1 MNLLALFLALGLERA
16 VTQLFHLRE
25 PRWFDSYIDWTLA
38 RFRGL
43 SGAALILVTVLLVV
57 LPVIPVWLIAHVFR
71 DTLLGLPYVAFA
83 PLVLVFSFGPRDLK
97 QEVDD
102 YLEALEKGDRVAAA
116 SVAREIME
124 HDAAQRT
131 GEAAGTLEEAM
142 FVQANNRAF
151 GVAFWFMVSGPGGA
165 WLFRVSDL
173 MRRRAVFEY
182 RERAAD
188 PKAVPQFVAV
198 LQAIHGVLAWAPAR
212 LLAFGYALAGNFE
225 RALQAWREYARAPG
239 GRFFDTNDHLLAAV
253 GRAALN
259 EAPAQ
264 GVIVPDTGAAPGSLA
279 AGDATSMDAEPLA
292 DAARVNASISLV
304 QRALLIWLVL
314 VSALVLVGW
323 VR

>member
-1 MNLLALFLALGLERA
+1 MNLIALFVALGLERA

-38 RFRGL
+38 RFRAL
-43 SGAALILVTVLLVV
+43 SGAALILLTLLLVL

-83 PLVLVFSFGPRDLK
+83 TLVLVFSFGPRDLQ

-102 YLEALEKGDRVAAA
+102 YLEALEKGDRAAAA

-131 GEAAGTLEEAM
+131 GSSAQSLEEAI
-142 FVQANNRAF
+142 FAQANNRLF
-151 GVAFWFMVSGPGGA
+151 GVAFWFMVSGPAGA

-188 PKAVPQFVAV
+188 PRAVPQFVGV

-225 RALQAWREYARAPG
+225 RALQAWRERASAPG

-259 EAPAQ
+259 EAAEDLVPEAGASAEPAQ
-264 GVIVPDTGAAPGSLA
+264 VVSVDF
-279 AGDATSMDAEPLA
+279 PLA

-304 QRALLIWLVL
+304 RRSLLIWLVL